1 MLAQREKP
9 GNVHQKEANWESF
22 LNNPKKPYECRVYVL
37 PAEEGGFY
45 AYVPALPGV
54 ATQGNTEREVRDN
67 IADAFR
73 GAVMTYQEA
82 QEAIPWASECEERP
96 AEAREL
102 RIVVDV

>member
-1 MLAQREKP
+1 MLAQRQNP
-9 GNVHQKEANWESF
+9 GNVYQKEANWESF
-22 LNNPKKPYECRVYVL
+22 LTNPKKPYECRVYVF

-45 AYVPALPGV
+45 AYVPTLPGV
-54 ATQGNTEREVRDN
+54 VSQGNTQREVVDK

-73 GAVMTYQEA
+73 GAVTTYQEA
-82 QEAIPWASECEERP
+82 QETIPWTSQCEERP

>member
-1 MLAQREKP
+1 MLALREKP
-9 GNVHQKEANWESF
+9 GNVYQKEANWETF
-22 LNNPKKPYECRVYVL
+22 LDNPKKPYECRVYVF

-45 AYVPALPGV
+45 AYVPTLPGV
-54 ATQGNTEREVRDN
+54 ATQGNTQQQVVDN

-73 GAVMTYQEA
+73 GAVMTYREA
-82 QEAIPWASECEERP
+82 QEAIPWLSQCEERP

>member
-9 GNVHQKEANWESF
+9 GDVYQKEANWESF
-22 LNNPKKPYECRVYVL
+22 LNNPKKPYECRVYVF

-54 ATQGNTEREVRDN
+54 ATQGETEREVRDN

-82 QEAIPWASECEERP
+82 QEAIPWSSQCEERP
-96 AEAREL
+96 AKAREL